1 MTITNPLRNPPL
13 GDQLLIQ
20 LRSLIVRG
28 ELIVGTHLVEGRIA
42 EQFGVS
48 RGPVRDA
55 LRQLEIEGLVET
67 RKRGVFV
74 RGLSDKDLQELYS
87 LRGALESLAIK
98 ETIARLDAADWTSID
113 EAVEQMRA
121 AADDRD
127 AAKFAAADLDFH
139 SGFYVI
145 GDNRW
150 LTATWALHRP
160 LFAAVLEITN
170 TARDLV
176 PVAQDHADLR
186 DVVRSG
192 DVDAALVALVS
203 HLDGSCDRIRATLI
217 ERERTQPAL

>member
-1 MTITNPLRNPPL
+1 MSFTNPLRNPPL
-13 GDQLLIQ
+13 GDQLLAQ

-28 ELIVGTHLVEGRIA
+28 ELSVDTHLVEGRIA
-42 EQFGVS
+42 ERFGVS

-74 RGLSDKDLQELYS
+74 RGLSDQDLRELYS

-98 ETIARLDAADWTSID
+98 EAVARLDADWTPID

-121 AADDRD
+121 AAEDSD

-139 SGFYVI
+139 SGFYTI

-170 TARDLV
+170 TDRDLV

-186 DVVRSG
+186 DIVRSG
-192 DVDAALVALVS
+192 DVDAALAALTA
-203 HLDGSCDRIRATLI
+203 HLDGSCARIRATLI
-217 ERERTQPAL
+217 ERERVQPAL

>member
-1 MTITNPLRNPPL
+1 MSITNPLRNPPL
-13 GDQLLIQ
+13 GDQLLAQ

-28 ELIVGTHLVEGRIA
+28 ELSVDTHLVEGRIA
-42 EQFGVS
+42 ERFGVS

-74 RGLSDKDLQELYS
+74 RGLSDQDLRELYS

-98 ETIARLDAADWTSID
+98 EAVARLDAADWSPVD

-121 AADDRD
+121 AADDSD

-139 SGFYVI
+139 SGFYTI

-170 TARDLV
+170 TDRDLV

-186 DVVRSG
+186 DIVRSG
-192 DVDAALVALVS
+192 DVDAALAALTA
-203 HLDGSCDRIRATLI
+203 HLDGSCARIRATLI
-217 ERERTQPAL
+217 ERERAQPAL

>member
-1 MTITNPLRNPPL
+1 MTITNPLRHPPL
-13 GDQLLIQ
+13 GDQLLAQ

-28 ELIVGTHLVEGRIA
+28 ELNVGTHLVEGRIA
-42 EQFGVS
+42 ERFGVS

-74 RGLSDKDLQELYS
+74 RGLSDEDLVELYS

-98 ETIARLDAADWTSID
+98 EAITRLDAADWTPVD
-113 EAVEQMRA
+113 AALEQMQSA
-121 AADDRD
+121 AVAAD

-139 SGFYVI
+139 SGFYTI

-160 LFAAVLEITN
+160 LFATVLEITN
-170 TARDLV
+170 TDRDLV
-176 PVAQDHADLR
+176 PVAKDHADLS
-186 DVVRSG
+186 DIVRSG
-192 DVDAALVALVS
+192 DVEAALAALTE
-203 HLDGSCDRIRATLI
+203 HLDGSCSRIRATLS
-217 ERERTQPAL
+217 ERPRPQPVF